1 MSALTQKMM
10 HTTASILQEWGRK
23 QTEEMQKLLLAR
35 VKRGNATDNLL
46 ARSIIFDGSKV
57 TTNGSTAI
65 WNLNDYWIYVDLGVK
80 GVKNRSKTYTSVD
93 YPSGFKFKNLGVPP
107 QMRNA
112 MQDYISRKGIKVRD
126 SKGESKQTVIERSFQ
141 MAHAMSVAVKKK
153 GIDGTRFYSDVFNDK
168 GFKRLTDVLEEAL
181 GQEVEIKII
190 AELKK

>member
-1 MSALTQKMM
+1 MIALTQKMM

-190 AELKK
+190 ADCKG

>member
-1 MSALTQKMM
+1 MSALTQEMM
-10 HTTASILQEWGRK
+10 QITANVLQEWGMEA
-23 QTEEMQKLLLAR
+23 TAEMQKLLLAR

-46 ARSIIFDGSKV
+46 ARSIIFDGTKI
-57 TTNGSTAI
+57 TTQGTTAV
-65 WNLNDYWIYVDLGVK
+65 WDLNDYWIYVDLGVK

-168 GFKRLTDVLEEAL
+168 GFKRLSDKLEKAL

-190 AELKK
+190 ADFKG